1 MSKVDLIVV
10 GVSGLVISVSP
21 GKRVGD
27 VTGRRDN
34 EIFARGTRR
43 LAVSAI
49 IQNVFFEWPPDRGNI
64 ICAEGAI
71 MGPIIRARG
80 DCSQPHFNPWP
91 RSSESAAGARRR
103 PISGWPTYP
112 ANLCLVLRDGE
123 FAGKRE
129 DFGKPIGKAIQR
141 ASLGALGQ
149 SAAEHF
155 HDMLRGAK
163 RVKDSVE
170 IGAGREGVSF
180 GRWRKVPGARA
191 GRFELALHIGRN
203 NV

>member
-71 MGPIIRARG
+71 MGPIIHAGG
-80 DCSQPHFNPWP
+80 DCSQPHFNHG
-91 RSSESAAGARRR
+91 RARLNLPPAPDVGQFPDCR
-103 PISGWPTYP
+103 PSGH
-112 ANLCLVLRDGE
+112 N
-123 FAGKRE
+123 
-129 DFGKPIGKAIQR
+129 R
-141 ASLGALGQ
+141 A
-149 SAAEHF
+149 F
-155 HDMLRGAK
+155 T
-163 RVKDSVE
+163 
-170 IGAGREGVSF
+170 
-180 GRWRKVPGARA
+180 
-191 GRFELALHIGRN
+191 
-203 NV
+203 

>member
-103 PISGWPTYP
+103 PISGLPTI
-112 ANLCLVLRDGE
+112 R
-123 FAGKRE
+123 
-129 DFGKPIGKAIQR
+129 
-141 ASLGALGQ
+141 
-149 SAAEHF
+149 
-155 HDMLRGAK
+155 
-163 RVKDSVE
+163 
-170 IGAGREGVSF
+170 
-180 GRWRKVPGARA
+180 
-191 GRFELALHIGRN
+191 ELAPSLYTAPLGRIYPSPGGYSHN
-203 NV
+203 RIVC